1 LEAVVKSRASFKA
14 HPLHPALIPFPFAFL
29 TGSALFDVGFFTTG
43 GEALSLTAAHL
54 SLAGIAA
61 GLLAAVPGII
71 DYVYT
76 VPPESSAKAR
86 ATRHGAGNVIA
97 LLLFGI
103 AFWSRD
109 EEWIATLITLGFDVA
124 GAALMAYSGWLGG
137 TLVTRN
143 LISVDHRYADKG
155 RWQEASFTARP
166 GEEIAVAKA
175 GDLKDGHMKL
185 LHINGRRVALA
196 RTSSGFH
203 AIDDGCTHRGGSLA
217 GGVLIGDT
225 VQCLWHGSQFDVKTG
240 KALCGPA
247 DTGVETIAV
256 RVDKGQVLVRI
267 PK

>member
-1 LEAVVKSRASFKA
+1 LEAVVKSRASLKA

-29 TGSALFDVGFFTTG
+29 TGSALFDLGFFATG
-43 GEALSLTAAHL
+43 AEALTRTAAHL
-54 SLAGIAA
+54 SLAGLAA

-76 VPPESSAKAR
+76 VPPGSSAKAR

-97 LLLFGI
+97 LVLFGI
-103 AFWSRD
+103 AFGSRD
-109 EEWIATLITLGFDVA
+109 GEWIATFLTLGLQVA
-124 GAALMAYSGWLGG
+124 GAAVLAYSGWLGG

-155 RWQEASFTARP
+155 RWQEATFTGRP
-166 GEEIAVAKA
+166 GEEIAVAKTS
-175 GDLKDGHMKL
+175 DLKDGHMKL
-185 LHINGRRVALA
+185 LHINGRRIALA
-196 RTSSGFH
+196 RTPSGFH
-203 AIDDGCTHRGGSLA
+203 AVDDGCTHRGGSLA

-225 VQCLWHGSQFDVKTG
+225 VQCLWHGSQFDVRTG

-247 DTGVETIAV
+247 ETGVETMAV
-256 RVDKGQVLVRI
+256 RVDKGQVLVRM

>member
-1 LEAVVKSRASFKA
+1 M
-14 HPLHPALIPFPFAFL
+14 
-29 TGSALFDVGFFTTG
+29 
-43 GEALSLTAAHL
+43 
-54 SLAGIAA
+54 
-61 GLLAAVPGII
+61 
-71 DYVYT
+71 
-76 VPPESSAKAR
+76 
-86 ATRHGAGNVIA
+86 
-97 LLLFGI
+97 
-103 AFWSRD
+103 
-109 EEWIATLITLGFDVA
+109 A

-155 RWQEASFTARP
+155 RWQEAAFTAQP
-166 GEEIAVAKA
+166 GEEVAVAKT

-185 LHINGRRVALA
+185 LHINGRRIALA

-203 AIDDGCTHRGGSLA
+203 AVDDGCTHRGGSLA

-247 DTGVETIAV
+247 ETGVETIAV
-256 RVDKGQVLVRI
+256 RVDNDQVLVRI